1 MTRLLGFAMASGMM
15 IGLAATAHGAAL
27 SVAGSPTYDPVTS
40 TGLREGQV
48 FVAPGWG
55 VNNSGTAVGDA
66 NEYASGNG
74 KGRRAVRWD
83 STGTAAMELDS
94 LGTSSNDFT
103 IAGAYAVNDAGLA
116 VGFATKYVSGSS
128 KGYRAVRWD
137 TSGTAATEL
146 GDLGTDSSGY
156 NDGTIA
162 YAVNGAGTAVGRS
175 QKYVS
180 GIHKGDRA
188 VRWDHSGTA
197 ATELDNLGT
206 DISGYSDGAIAH
218 AINDAGTAAGWGY
231 KYISGSIKGTRA
243 VRWDASGTAATELG
257 DLGTDAS
264 GYTDAHAQAINDAGR
279 VVGYSYKYVDS
290 GYKGRRAVRWDGS
303 GSTATEL
310 GNLGTDI
317 GGSTIASAC
326 AVNGAGTAVGWAAK
340 YVSGSNKGFR
350 AVRWDASGTGATELG
365 NLGTDSSGI
374 TANAAYAVNEAGTAV
389 GYAEKYVNGSSLG
402 YHAVIWLPDAIAI
415 DLNDLGVAPVDAS
428 GTWMLKTAKALST
441 DGYVAGEGTFDPDGA
456 GPLVGYGRL
465 YVTQVGL
472 GGNWTK
478 AAGGTWGRG
487 PNWSTGT
494 PAMQVGNAV
503 FNLNS
508 TYTVAFDRDERT
520 QTISVS
526 AGTVTLNLAGHTLTT
541 DNGLSIASSATL
553 KGAGTIFGDITSAGT
568 VGPGDGVGT
577 LTIGGNLT
585 STGTLEFE
593 IAGLSSYDEIDVSQ
607 TFNAG
612 GIIAV
617 SLLNG
622 YIPAYGDRFH
632 LMNLGSLTDRGYTFD
647 LSQATLPVGLVWD
660 ASSFAM
666 TGTIA
671 VVPEPSTLALVG
683 MGGIGLIAF
692 GWRRRK

>member
-1 MTRLLGFAMASGMM
+1 
-15 IGLAATAHGAAL
+15 
-27 SVAGSPTYDPVTS
+27 
-40 TGLREGQV
+40 
-48 FVAPGWG
+48 
-55 VNNSGTAVGDA
+55 
-66 NEYASGNG
+66 
-74 KGRRAVRWD
+74 
-83 STGTAAMELDS
+83 
-94 LGTSSNDFT
+94 
-103 IAGAYAVNDAGLA
+103 
-116 VGFATKYVSGSS
+116 
-128 KGYRAVRWD
+128 
-137 TSGTAATEL
+137 
-146 GDLGTDSSGY
+146 
-156 NDGTIA
+156 
-162 YAVNGAGTAVGRS
+162 
-175 QKYVS
+175 
-180 GIHKGDRA
+180 
-188 VRWDHSGTA
+188 
-197 ATELDNLGT
+197 
-206 DISGYSDGAIAH
+206 
-218 AINDAGTAAGWGY
+218 
-231 KYISGSIKGTRA
+231 
-243 VRWDASGTAATELG
+243 
-257 DLGTDAS
+257 
-264 GYTDAHAQAINDAGR
+264 
-279 VVGYSYKYVDS
+279 
-290 GYKGRRAVRWDGS
+290 
-303 GSTATEL
+303 
-310 GNLGTDI
+310 
-317 GGSTIASAC
+317 
-326 AVNGAGTAVGWAAK
+326 
-340 YVSGSNKGFR
+340 
-350 AVRWDASGTGATELG
+350 
-365 NLGTDSSGI
+365 
-374 TANAAYAVNEAGTAV
+374 
-389 GYAEKYVNGSSLG
+389 
-402 YHAVIWLPDAIAI
+402 
-415 DLNDLGVAPVDAS
+415 LNDLGVAPVDAS

-612 GIIAV
+612 GKIAV